1 MAIAQLER
9 PQELDDLGAVIERGS
24 DRLRQELAGIADAAD
39 TIAEQADRA
48 VSDLGSQAEELGAE
62 LEQGMR
68 RVMRHARGPGRPRP
82 GGRHR
87 HRGRPVRAHPPG
99 TAPGPDG
106 PQAILQAPQ
115 ALTASQQARGRCA
128 GPA

>member
-68 RVMRHARGPGRPRP
+68 RVMDTPEGRGGLALVGAIAIAAVLSGLILLARRRTQT
-82 GGRHR
+82 
-87 HRGRPVRAHPPG
+87 VRKR
-99 TAPGPDG
+99 
-106 PQAILQAPQ
+106 
-115 ALTASQQARGRCA
+115 SSRRRKR
-128 GPA
+128 